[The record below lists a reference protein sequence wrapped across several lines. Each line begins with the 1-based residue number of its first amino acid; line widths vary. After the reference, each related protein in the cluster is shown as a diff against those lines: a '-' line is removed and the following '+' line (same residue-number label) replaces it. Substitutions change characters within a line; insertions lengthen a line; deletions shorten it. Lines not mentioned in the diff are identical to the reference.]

1 MTEIRK
7 STDPCRCCWHCRY
20 FIRPLPIAGMLDGPV
35 TDVCTVDRYPNQYLQ
50 PDQWHQGDKD
60 VLPDDYCERFEI
72 DPPPK
77 TTDA

>member
-35 TDVCTVDRYPNQYLQ
+35 TDVVSGSAKLTHLCN
-50 PDQWHQGDKD
+50 
-60 VLPDDYCERFEI
+60 
-72 DPPPK
+72 
-77 TTDA
+77 